1 MLWTNHFT
9 QWKNLLFLSRLR
21 RTSNVILKVA
31 NKELV
36 EAFPTILDCSLST
49 PTLALDWSLKLCR
62 PDSIWELDLS
72 LQLFQF
78 FFTGMKNQSRFYR
91 RRRKTAI
98 TFFQFPLPR
107 IYLPDKGDIFSSGM
121 RRNFSKITND
131 ISFTGGSRARKRED
145 QKKSSA
151 PLHLAVLFTVFLGT
165 LLLIFWTSF
174 LSLIVS
180 TIQRA
185 LKPKKSLESTLFRQ
199 PETKLVCISQLCI
212 WKQPPKAIDS
222 VKMSKKWR
230 YT

>member
-9 QWKNLLFLSRLR
+9 QWKKLLFLSRLR

-91 RRRKTAI
+91 RRRKTAT
-98 TFFQFPLPR
+98 TFFP
-107 IYLPDKGDIFSSGM
+107 IFSPQDILAWQGWHLFLWNAAKLFKNHKWHQFHRGVSG
-121 RRNFSKITND
+121 KEA
-131 ISFTGGSRARKRED
+131 GGSEEEHSTFAPCRPIHCFSRNPPPYLLNFFLVTHCKYNTESIKT
-145 QKKSSA
+145 KKIIGKHSFQTA
-151 PLHLAVLFTVFLGT
+151 GNKAGMHQPTVYLKT
-165 LLLIFWTSF
+165 TS
-174 LSLIVS
+174 
-180 TIQRA
+180 
-185 LKPKKSLESTLFRQ
+185 KSNR
-199 PETKLVCISQLCI
+199 
-212 WKQPPKAIDS
+212 
-222 VKMSKKWR
+222 
-230 YT
+230 